1 MSVISVRAA
10 GQEDAESIF
19 EMFSDFATSYRL
31 DREAFDRTYSSLVSA
46 AGADLLLA
54 EDEHGAVGY
63 LLACDMPTLF
73 ANGPV
78 TELLELYVKPVN
90 RNMGVGRLLVS
101 TSVDQARDRGS
112 VEVTVP
118 TRRASEFYR
127 AVGFELTAEFFKLK
141 LPRVAEGEL
150 AQA

>member
-1 MSVISVRAA
+1 MISVRAA
-10 GQEDAESIF
+10 GQEDAESVF
-19 EMFSDFATSYRL
+19 EMLSDFATSYRL

-54 EDEHGAVGY
+54 EDEHGTVGY

-90 RNMGVGRLLVS
+90 RNMGAGRLLVN

-118 TRRASEFYR
+118 TRRASEFYQ

>member
-1 MSVISVRAA
+1 MSVRAA

-19 EMFSDFATSYRL
+19 EMFSDFAISYRP
-31 DREAFDRTYSSLVSA
+31 DRSAFDRSYSSLVSA

>member
-10 GQEDAESIF
+10 GQEDAESVF
-19 EMFSDFATSYRL
+19 EMLSDLATSYRP
-31 DREAFDRTYSSLVSA
+31 DREAFDRTYSALVSA

-54 EDEHGAVGY
+54 EDKHGAVGY

-78 TELLELYVKPVN
+78 TEMLELYVKPLN
-90 RNMGVGRLLVS
+90 RNMGVGRLLVN
-101 TSVDQARDRGS
+101 TSLDHARDRGF

-141 LPRVAEGEL
+141 LPRIAEGEL

>member
-1 MSVISVRAA
+1 MSVIRVRAA
-10 GQEDAESIF
+10 GQEDAESVF
-19 EMFSDFATSYRL
+19 EMLSDFATSYTP
-31 DREAFDRTYSSLVSA
+31 DREAFNRSYSSLVSA

-90 RNMGVGRLLVS
+90 RNMGVRRLLVN
-101 TSVDQARDRGS
+101 TSVDQARDRGV

-127 AVGFELTAEFFKLK
+127 GCGLRTHC
-141 LPRVAEGEL
+141 
-150 AQA
+150 

>member
-1 MSVISVRAA
+1 MISVRAA
-10 GQEDAESIF
+10 GQEDAESVF
-19 EMFSDFATSYRL
+19 EMLSDFATSYRL

-54 EDEHGAVGY
+54 EDEHGTVGY

-118 TRRASEFYR
+118 TRRASEFYQ

>member
-1 MSVISVRAA
+1 MNVISVRAA

-54 EDEHGAVGY
+54 EDEQGTVGY

-112 VEVTVP
+112 VDVTVP
-118 TRRASEFYR
+118 TRRASEFDQ

>member
-1 MSVISVRAA
+1 MISVRAA
-10 GQEDAESIF
+10 GQEDAESVF
-19 EMFSDFATSYRL
+19 EMLSDFATSYRL

-54 EDEHGAVGY
+54 EDEQGTVGY

-90 RNMGVGRLLVS
+90 RNMGAGRLLVN

-118 TRRASEFYR
+118 TRRASEFYQ